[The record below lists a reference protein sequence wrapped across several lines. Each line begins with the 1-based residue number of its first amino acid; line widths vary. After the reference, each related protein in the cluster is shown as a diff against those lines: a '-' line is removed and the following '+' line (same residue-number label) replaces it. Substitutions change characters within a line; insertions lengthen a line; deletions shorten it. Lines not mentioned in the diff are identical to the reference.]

1 MLRDLRYA
9 VRMLA
14 KSPGFTAAAILTLA
28 LAIGANTAIFS
39 VINSVLLRPLPYRD
53 AGRLAMIWSEFPE
66 RHWTQNIVYPG
77 DYQDWKAQ
85 SHSMEDMAAFEE
97 VDFNLSRANAA
108 AEQIRGGKVSA
119 NFFAVLKASPAFGRT
134 FTPEEDQP
142 NGARV
147 ALLSHACWRQRYA
160 GDPSAIGKTIALNGE
175 TYTIAG
181 VMPATFEFPPYATRK
196 AEVWTPLGENSHSRD
211 RNFHGLFC
219 MARLKRGVSLR
230 DAQAEMNLINAR
242 LIREYPVSNTGWTAR
257 VSPLREEVAGSARP
271 ALLVLMG
278 AVAFVLLIG
287 CANIANLLLA
297 RATGRRKEIALRMV
311 LGAGRGQIIA
321 QFLTESM
328 LLALMGAGLGLVIAQ
343 WGIGALIALAPAY
356 TPGAESAAIDARVL
370 VFTMLIAF
378 VTGAIFG
385 IAPALGCAG
394 VDVNENLK
402 EGGRSFT
409 SGRRRQRLRGA
420 LVVSEFAL
428 ALVLLVG
435 AGLLLR
441 SFIRVLN
448 IDPGFNPKN
457 VLTMRIS
464 LDGPRYKDPQ
474 VQINF
479 FGNLLARVQSLPEVQ
494 NASVSVS
501 LPLIDWDGMGFVTE
515 KNPNVPLSYQPD
527 GNYQTISPDF
537 FRTLKIPLLRGRNFS
552 DADRQGGMP
561 VAIINEVSA
570 REFWPGENP
579 LGTRIK
585 IGSEG
590 SKDRDAP
597 WRTIVGIVG
606 NVRRGDTVSLARPE
620 TYVPYIQ
627 TPWTLSPRELLI
639 RTPADA
645 AKIAQAVRAEVALLD
660 KDQPVAEI
668 QTLESI
674 VSKVISVRRFSTVL
688 LGTFAA
694 LALVLAAVGIFGVM
708 AYSVAQRTN
717 EIGIRMALGA
727 RHSAVLQL
735 VLGHALRLAAAGV
748 VLGLAA
754 SLAFMRLL
762 SSFLSDALYE
772 VRSTD
777 ALTFT
782 VVIGLLL
789 VIAATASYVPARRAM
804 RVDPAVALRN
814 Q

>member
-1 MLRDLRYA
+1 
-9 VRMLA
+9 MLA

-39 VINSVLLRPLPYRD
+39 VINSVLLRPLPYHD
-53 AGRLAMIWSEFPE
+53 AGRLAMVWSEFPE
-66 RHWTQNIVYPG
+66 RQWTQNIVYPG

-97 VDFNLSRANAA
+97 LGFNLSRVNAA
-108 AEQIRGGKVSA
+108 AEQIQGEKVSA
-119 NFFAVLKASPAFGRT
+119 NFFGVLKASPALGRT

-142 NGARV
+142 NGARL
-147 ALLSHACWRQRYA
+147 AILSHGCWRQRYA

-175 TYTIAG
+175 TYTIVG

-196 AEVWTPLGENSHSRD
+196 AEVWTPLGKNSHSRD
-211 RNFHGLFC
+211 RNFHDLFC
-219 MARLKRGVSLR
+219 LARLRPGVSLT

-242 LIREYPVSNTGWTAR
+242 LIREYPVTNMGWTAR
-257 VSPLREEVAGSARP
+257 VSPLREEVAGPARP

-278 AVAFVLLIG
+278 AVVFVLLIG

-297 RATGRRKEIALRMV
+297 RATGRRKEIALRMA
-311 LGAGRGQIIA
+311 LGAGRGRIIA

-328 LLALMGAGLGLVIAQ
+328 LLALMGAGLGLVIGQ
-343 WGIGALIALAPAY
+343 WGISALTMLAPAY
-356 TPGAESAAIDARVL
+356 TPGAESATIDARVL

-385 IAPALGCAG
+385 IAPALGGAG
-394 VDVNENLK
+394 IDVNESLK
-402 EGGRSFT
+402 EGGRSST
-409 SGRRRQRLRGA
+409 AGGRRQRLRSA

-428 ALVLLVG
+428 ALVLLIG

-441 SFIRVLN
+441 SFVRVLN
-448 IDPGFNPKN
+448 IDPGFDPKN
-457 VLTMRIS
+457 VLTMGIS
-464 LDGPRYKDPQ
+464 LDGPRYNDPQ

-479 FGNLLARVQSLPEVQ
+479 FRNLLARVQNVPGVQ

-501 LPLIDWDGMGFVTE
+501 LPLIGWAGMGFVTE
-515 KNPNVPLSYQPD
+515 KNPNVRVSDEPD
-527 GNYQTISPDF
+527 GNYQTISADF
-537 FRTLKIPLLRGRNFS
+537 FRTLNIPLLRGRAFN
-552 DADRQGGMP
+552 DIDRQGGMP

-579 LGTRIK
+579 VGTRIK
-585 IGSEG
+585 IASEG
-590 SKDRDAP
+590 KEAP

-606 NVRRGDTVSLARPE
+606 NVRRNDMVDLARPE
-620 TYVPYIQ
+620 TYVPYTQ
-627 TPWTLSPRELLI
+627 TPWTISPRELLI
-639 RTPADA
+639 RTPADP
-645 AKIAQAVRAEVALLD
+645 AKVAQAVRTEVAMLD

-688 LGTFAA
+688 LGAFAA

-717 EIGIRMALGA
+717 EIGIRVALGA

-754 SLAFMRLL
+754 SMALMRLL

-772 VRSTD
+772 VHSTD
-777 ALTFT
+777 PFTFT
-782 VVIGLLL
+782 AVILLLL
-789 VIAATASYVPARRAM
+789 VIAAAASYVPARRALH
-804 RVDPAVALRN
+804 VDPAAVLRN